1 MTRNMSNELISKH
14 RTAIMG
20 LSIIWIMLYH
30 FRGHEA
36 DTYLQSLLATGMGGV
51 DFFFFLSGYGLT
63 YSYFDRLLQ
72 TVSAF
77 GFYKK
82 RLHRILPAYFSV
94 IIICN
99 AASGGSIAETLWSLS
114 CISFWIRKPYYDWY
128 IPSLLLF
135 YAVFPLF
142 IELARKTSIKKS
154 SALFI
159 AVGLVF
165 TAILVAMW
173 KGDTYMLF
181 FSRIPVFFV
190 GCMWGY
196 MLLKGKRLSSTCKWA
211 VVVLSLAAI
220 AAECWLTVRF
230 DSVFLNKISLG
241 HLLFTAICPGACLVL
256 SGVFE
261 YLGSNRLLG
270 VVNTVLCF
278 IGSIS
283 LEVYLCHLSLVKEP
297 MYVYLPLAVLCGYVL
312 NRVIRVVERR
322 LAVG

>member
-1 MTRNMSNELISKH
+1 MKKY
-14 RTAIMG
+14 
-20 LSIIWIMLYH
+20 II
-30 FRGHEA
+30 G
-36 DTYLQSLLATGMGGV
+36 
-51 DFFFFLSGYGLT
+51 
-63 YSYFDRLLQ
+63 
-72 TVSAF
+72 
-77 GFYKK
+77 
-82 RLHRILPAYFSV
+82 
-94 IIICN
+94 
-99 AASGGSIAETLWSLS
+99 
-114 CISFWIRKPYYDWY
+114 
-128 IPSLLLF
+128 
-135 YAVFPLF
+135 
-142 IELARKTSIKKS
+142 
-154 SALFI
+154 
-159 AVGLVF
+159 
-165 TAILVAMW
+165 
-173 KGDTYMLF
+173 
-181 FSRIPVFFV
+181 
-190 GCMWGY
+190 
-196 MLLKGKRLSSTCKWA
+196 
-211 VVVLSLAAI
+211 SLAAI